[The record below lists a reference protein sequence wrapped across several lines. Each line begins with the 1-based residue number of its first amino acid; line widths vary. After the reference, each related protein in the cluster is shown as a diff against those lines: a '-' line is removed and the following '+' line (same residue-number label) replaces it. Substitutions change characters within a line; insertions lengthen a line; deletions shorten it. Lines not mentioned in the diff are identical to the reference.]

1 MNRLSAQD
9 VLDGD
14 LDDWDHPDGYGRQL
28 SRAGSYTMSVE
39 EVSNSFGD
47 TSTADLPVHVVSAD
61 NQQVQIGLTTGI
73 VYASAGEQLSIP
85 QIMSRV

>member
-1 MNRLSAQD
+1 MCWTEIWMTGITQTDTD
-9 VLDGD
+9 VN
-14 LDDWDHPDGYGRQL
+14 Y